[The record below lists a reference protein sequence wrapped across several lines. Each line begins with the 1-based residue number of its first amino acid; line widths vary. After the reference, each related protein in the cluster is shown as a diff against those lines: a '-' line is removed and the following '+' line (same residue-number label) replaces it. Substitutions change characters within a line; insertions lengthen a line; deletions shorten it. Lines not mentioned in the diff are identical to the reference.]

1 MAPWLMASP
10 DVAPSA
16 PPSGPVA
23 SGRWA
28 WGPSADPV
36 DAVLYGIGIWG
47 DPTAILVCVIF
58 LCWNSAAAISVVQ
71 ISREMMHGTSAPLH
85 TIIGRCLCVVPVVL
99 VGIIVPFFLGGLL
112 GCLVVVLLPCERST
126 TREPLRVSPTHTYS
140 CAPVLVAQMASG
152 SAAHGGGATD
162 SRTR

>member
-1 MAPWLMASP
+1 M
-10 DVAPSA
+10 
-16 PPSGPVA
+16 
-23 SGRWA
+23 
-28 WGPSADPV
+28 
-36 DAVLYGIGIWG
+36 DAVLYGMIGIWG
-47 DPTAILVCVIF
+47 PGEPSFAIFVCVIF
-58 LCWNSAAAISVVQ
+58 LCWNNAAAISVVQ
-71 ISREMMHGTSAPLH
+71 ISREIMHGTSAPLMGMVCNDAE
-85 TIIGRCLCVVPVVL
+85 TLRCLCVVPVAL